1 MASGR
6 KLKIKPVS
14 FITSNSTKRV
24 VSDAWFTLPEA
35 TFVAPPEEKPT
46 FVTRWNSTEWIY
58 LKDLRGQL
66 AWNTETRR
74 QSLFWKSAR
83 AVDYTL
89 KMPGQFDEWNGS
101 AWVKNRC

>member
-14 FITSNSTKRV
+14 FITRATASAS
-24 VSDAWFTLPEA
+24 VSDAWFTLPEGC

-46 FVTRWNSTEWIY
+46 FVTRWNGTEWIY

-66 AWNTETRR
+66 AWNTETRER
-74 QSLFWKSAR
+74 SPF
-83 AVDYTL
+83 
-89 KMPGQFDEWNGS
+89 
-101 AWVKNRC
+101 